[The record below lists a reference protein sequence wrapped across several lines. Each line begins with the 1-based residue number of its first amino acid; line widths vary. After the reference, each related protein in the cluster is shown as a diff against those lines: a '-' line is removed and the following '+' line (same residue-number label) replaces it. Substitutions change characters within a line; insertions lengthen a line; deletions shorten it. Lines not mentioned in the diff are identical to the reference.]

1 RERRREGGAERMH
14 ECAGE
19 ATCADVYSRHLCTV
33 HDSCLESFDLASGP
47 DWETAALTALGL
59 TLFPLVLRDLP
70 ALLDVGFFQRVLP
83 TDFFQRSSMYFEA
96 LQMQIGCAV
105 GVVARAACGLWR
117 RGPRAWYAQGFL
129 QWQTRVRRRSAF
141 TGYQELEG
149 AEALRDVRRPKE
161 PLSVAKQSSDHN
173 AVKRCAELLTL
184 NDLAF
189 YTRSAAISSL
199 SLWLCVHFGT
209 WVHYLGGRSGENW
222 VIFTFILAILMDG
235 AISPIVTYGIWFCRH
250 LCVCRLPSLQK
261 HVNRMI
267 NELRLGFAWGGEYVL
282 VTVKLL
288 GICLKDVRGT
298 RETTLQWHQQR
309 NIDRMLASGA
319 EQQLYT
325 QPNDEELTELY
336 ASDHKM
342 ICSTQLDL
350 KAWGTHRPTA
360 QQQKKTK
367 VDRLQLPL
375 TETETE
381 TLRQT
386 LDAACTKELQDEL
399 QEAIYSIKMST
410 TARPY
415 EMREWEQWERE
426 QKKMAVKEARKCIKE
441 HEANRKQ
448 KTRLKMGGW
457 LEVGNHGYQHKYA
470 TDRDLMGELS
480 TSSGAF
486 VDDLIILTR
495 LVTGIEVQLKKLAAF
510 GDWSGLHR
518 NTDKSKITGV
528 EHGKRNIREDRHKGI
543 KCGSQTLKVLKA
555 GEAYKYLGVHLDM
568 LGNWKEEKS
577 KALQEVRRRIEAL
590 LATPLTQ
597 RQKEYSLKSAV
608 LGKFRYG
615 LHLGICTHGEI
626 QKVENQLGA
635 ALKRIYGLP
644 ANGTPN
650 EFTTEEKEEYGLGLQ
665 SLQATYAQEVYSGLA
680 DAVQSEEGKG
690 VQMGYDKRERNLQT
704 RQRMSQV
711 SRSTAGLLERHFQ
724 QRGHSEKSEIMK
736 MGLQTQTNTLKKMNA
751 LNGYGV
757 HVQGVGNDLMRELA
771 KETLPI
777 MKRLEKAR
785 RVYTGAEMEG
795 TARRTKYQRR
805 MGEEYRDPQEQPM
818 TLGSEKL
825 RGECERHKGNEN

>member
-1 RERRREGGAERMH
+1 MLADFCEINGMHSQSQEGSREKHDTMRQLARITNAKEDANLSKQELHATYIDFENAYGSVDH
-14 ECAGE
+14 EKLLATLKHLGVPTKLTVAIKDILGE
-19 ATCADVYSRHLCTV
+19 AEE
-33 HDSCLESFDLASGP
+33 DSI
-47 DWETAALTALGL
+47 
-59 TLFPLVLRDLP
+59 
-70 ALLDVGFFQRVLP
+70 
-83 TDFFQRSSMYFEA
+83 
-96 LQMQIGCAV
+96 QMRARIGDHV
-105 GVVARAACGLWR
+105 SEEIPIR
-117 RGPRAWYAQGFL
+117 RGILQGDSMSPLLFIL
-129 QWQTRVRRRSAF
+129 
-141 TGYQELEG
+141 YL
-149 AEALRDVRRPKE
+149 E
-161 PLSVAKQSSDHN
+161 PL
-173 AVKRCAELLTL
+173 
-184 NDLAF
+184 
-189 YTRSAAISSL
+189 
-199 SLWLCVHFGT
+199 
-209 WVHYLGGRSGENW
+209 
-222 VIFTFILAILMDG
+222 
-235 AISPIVTYGIWFCRH
+235 
-250 LCVCRLPSLQK
+250 
-261 HVNRMI
+261 
-267 NELRLGFAWGGEYVL
+267 LR
-282 VTVKLL
+282 
-288 GICLKDVRGT
+288 
-298 RETTLQWHQQR
+298 
-309 NIDRMLASGA
+309 
-319 EQQLYT
+319 
-325 QPNDEELTELY
+325 
-336 ASDHKM
+336 
-342 ICSTQLDL
+342 
-350 KAWGTHRPTA
+350 
-360 QQQKKTK
+360 
-367 VDRLQLPL
+367 
-375 TETETE
+375 
-381 TLRQT
+381 
-386 LDAACTKELQDEL
+386 
-399 QEAIYSIKMST
+399 
-410 TARPY
+410 
-415 EMREWEQWERE
+415 
-426 QKKMAVKEARKCIKE
+426 
-441 HEANRKQ
+441 
-448 KTRLKMGGW
+448 W